1 LESGV
6 DVIRSRSR
14 NVLLLGLSDDDEA
27 NRLSFLASLHVLA
40 VEMVVFSFFLHSA
53 VYHCVFVLRSF
64 LSDVWHFECSSVNAV
79 GNNIES
85 CHN

>member
-1 LESGV
+1 MESGV

-53 VYHCVFVLRSF
+53 VYHCVFVLQTCGI
-64 LSDVWHFECSSVNAV
+64 ECSSVNAV
-79 GNNIES
+79 GNDIES
-85 CHN
+85 HHN